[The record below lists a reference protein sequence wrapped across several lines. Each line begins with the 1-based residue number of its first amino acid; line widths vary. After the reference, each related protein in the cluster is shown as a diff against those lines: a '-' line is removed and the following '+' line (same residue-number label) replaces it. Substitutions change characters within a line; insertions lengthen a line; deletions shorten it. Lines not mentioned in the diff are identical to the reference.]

1 MANIWGQD
9 MRGMGGLGGYSSLMP
24 AMNSNVYF
32 PQTRSVQSSLT
43 PPNTALAQ
51 TTGTPSILS
60 GMTGSQYQTPPMT
73 GQPWPGQARGQQ
85 QGMPLVAPQ
94 PPPSEFD
101 AGMRTTYESMINSP
115 RYDMGQSRGQQ
126 QGGQLGGGAVD
137 MNLLNNLPPW
147 VDRGGWGGRS
157 QTNQPQMAGQAR
169 GQQQGDQ
176 TTSSVTYNNPWWNQG
191 RYNIGGQGADMAQRR
206 RPPQIGGGG
215 ARRFDMGYGQQQGA
229 GFPWNTGSYAPGGNS
244 PLNNSLWQA
253 LQQRGFGTIPG
264 GAPEGWQAYQNANGN
279 IEYNQPGGGNW
290 YRYNPTQGWYDSSN
304 PAGGYSNVNPFA
316 NITPGGANATTSAY

>member
-51 TTGTPSILS
+51 NTGTPSILS

-73 GQPWPGQARGQQ
+73 GQPS
-85 QGMPLVAPQ
+85 GMGAITSMPQ
-94 PPPSEFD
+94 
-101 AGMRTTYESMINSP
+101 
-115 RYDMGQSRGQQ
+115 
-126 QGGQLGGGAVD
+126 
-137 MNLLNNLPPW
+137 LPPW
-147 VDRGGWGGRS
+147 YSPGGWGGRS
-157 QTNQPQMAGQAR
+157 QTNQPPMAGQAR

-279 IEYNQPGGGNW
+279 VEYSQPGGGNW
-290 YRYNPTQGWYDSSN
+290 YRYNPSMGWYNSAN

-316 NITPGGANATTSAY
+316 NMTPGGANATTSAY